1 MSAFNDVQVATIVP
15 VFRARFLG
23 ECLESIAF
31 QSRQP
36 DEIIVVDDGSPDGEE
51 IARTCAAFE
60 RVRLLRQSNQGAG
73 AARNLGIRATTADF
87 LAFLDADDRW
97 LPGFLQEQLAMFSR
111 QPTLDVVYSDG
122 MFVGD
127 TRLAGRRLSSQA
139 PSEGPVTLEALL
151 AQRCSV
157 HLSATVARRAAV
169 VRTGLFDPELR
180 RGQDFDLWLRMA
192 RAGAHFAHNHMPLIL
207 RRIHGDNLSGDQQTQ
222 IERALRVLEKTL
234 RTMMLTEPE
243 RAAAVR
249 RVAALESA
257 LARELAKERLRRGDY
272 AEAYAALVKGAG
284 GSTNWKIRAALIGLR
299 VAPQL
304 VRRFYLA
311 RAAAT
316 PAS

>member
-1 MSAFNDVQVATIVP
+1 MNAFDHMQVAVIVP
-15 VFRARFLG
+15 VFRARFLA
-23 ECLESIAF
+23 ECLESILF
-31 QSRQP
+31 QSRPP
-36 DEIIVVDDGSPDGEE
+36 DEVIVVDDGSPDAEE
-51 IARTCAAFE
+51 IARHCARYE

-73 AARNLGIRATTADF
+73 AARNVAIHATTAEF

-97 LPGFLQEQLAMFSR
+97 LPDFLHEQLAMFYR

-122 MFVGD
+122 MFIGD
-127 TRLAGRRLSSQA
+127 TTLAGRRLSSQA
-139 PSEGPVTLEALL
+139 PSDGPVTLEALL

-169 VRTGLFDPELR
+169 IRTGLFDPHLR

-192 RAGAHFAHNHMPLIL
+192 RGGARFAYNRTALIL
-207 RRIHGDNLSGDQQTQ
+207 RRIHGDNLSGDQRSQ

-234 RTMMLTEPE
+234 RTMILAEPE
-243 RAAAVR
+243 RAVADL
-249 RVAALESA
+249 RVAALEAA
-257 LARELAKERLRRGDY
+257 LARELAKERLRRGEY
-272 AEAYAALVKGAG
+272 AEAYAALVRGAVG
-284 GSTNWKIRAALIGLR
+284 CTSWKIRAALIGLR

-316 PAS
+316 SAS